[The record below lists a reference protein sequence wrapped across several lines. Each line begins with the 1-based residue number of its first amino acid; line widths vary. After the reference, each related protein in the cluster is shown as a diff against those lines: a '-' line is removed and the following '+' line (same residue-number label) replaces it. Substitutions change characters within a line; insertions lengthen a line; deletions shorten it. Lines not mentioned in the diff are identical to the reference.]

1 MHPDVTLH
9 IVAQWKWGCSVSKP
23 TGLLAVRLPRFAA
36 SMYSRQVADAQKPS
50 DTAIGVGH
58 DGQFK
63 TAAHKEYPPQFCDA
77 LAGTVIDQI
86 QFCQR
91 RDMCTEV
98 AGDLEPD
105 LLAWLTEAAV
115 QCGKIRE
122 TATWLPDFQA
132 R

>member
-1 MHPDVTLH
+1 
-9 IVAQWKWGCSVSKP
+9 
-23 TGLLAVRLPRFAA
+23 
-36 SMYSRQVADAQKPS
+36 
-50 DTAIGVGH
+50 
-58 DGQFK
+58 
-63 TAAHKEYPPQFCDA
+63 
-77 LAGTVIDQI
+77 
-86 QFCQR
+86 
-91 RDMCTEV
+91 MCTEG

>member
-1 MHPDVTLH
+1 
-9 IVAQWKWGCSVSKP
+9 
-23 TGLLAVRLPRFAA
+23 
-36 SMYSRQVADAQKPS
+36 MYSRQSVDAQKPS
-50 DTAIGVGH
+50 DTAIGVGP

-77 LAGTVIDQI
+77 LAGTIIDQI

-91 RDMCTEV
+91 RGSCTEV

-115 QCGKIRE
+115 QCGKVRE